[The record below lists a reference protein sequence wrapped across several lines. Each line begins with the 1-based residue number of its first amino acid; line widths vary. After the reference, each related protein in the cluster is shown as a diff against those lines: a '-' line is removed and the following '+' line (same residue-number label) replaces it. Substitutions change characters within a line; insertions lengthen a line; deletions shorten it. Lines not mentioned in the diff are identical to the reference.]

1 MQAPF
6 PMEIHQGR
14 DMIVFQMEYFDM
26 VRIIFMDGRQR
37 PGPDFP
43 HSKNGHSIGHWEGN
57 ELVVDTTHLS
67 EGTFMNN
74 GFNHSED
81 LHMVERFRMSD
92 DGNTLWLIQVYEDPA
107 VFAGRAARY
116 MAWRKVPGEHVFPY
130 DCDPSFGR

>member
-1 MQAPF
+1 
-6 PMEIHQGR
+6 
-14 DMIVFQMEYFDM
+14 
-26 VRIIFMDGRQR
+26 
-37 PGPDFP
+37 
-43 HSKNGHSIGHWEGN
+43 
-57 ELVVDTTHLS
+57 
-67 EGTFMNN
+67 MNN